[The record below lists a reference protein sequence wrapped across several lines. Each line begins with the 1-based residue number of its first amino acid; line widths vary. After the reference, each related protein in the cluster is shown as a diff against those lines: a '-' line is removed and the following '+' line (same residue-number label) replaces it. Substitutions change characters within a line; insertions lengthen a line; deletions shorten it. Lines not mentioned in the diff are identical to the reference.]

1 MHVSLGTKSPAVV
14 LGCLV
19 KGIVGEFQE
28 LDIMLFFALTLV
40 GINARK
46 LGVAGLCWRWSF
58 SCSSRHIVLTFLLQL
73 PITRYCCKRFYQL

>member
-28 LDIMLFFALTLV
+28 LDIMLFFCPHA
-40 GINARK
+40 
-46 LGVAGLCWRWSF
+46 CWYK
-58 SCSSRHIVLTFLLQL
+58 CSEVRG
-73 PITRYCCKRFYQL
+73 RRFVFEVEFFMF